1 MKENKT
7 ETNNLKKWLHDH
19 KELIVDVAI
28 GASFFGI
35 GLAYGYK
42 KWGLITTI
50 RDPFSN
56 AFILTKRHLS
66 EKECN
71 DLAGIVMNNGYNT
84 AAGLNTMNLLY

>member
-1 MKENKT
+1 M
-7 ETNNLKKWLHDH
+7 
-19 KELIVDVAI
+19 AI
-28 GASFFGI
+28 
-35 GLAYGYK
+35 K
-42 KWGLITTI
+42 KWGLITAI